1 MATSTTLSN
10 PVIKFGIVDLSD
22 QCTSATLTQTVQEL
36 QANAFGSTAVA
47 YVGGLQNNTLTL
59 DLYWSTASSET
70 YATLKSLVGTVITT
84 VTIQGSSAATSPTN
98 PIGTLTGSYLPT
110 LPVVYNLGE
119 LTTCSITLMGGTF
132 AWAEA

>member
-1 MATSTTLSN
+1 MPTSTTLSN
-10 PVIKFGIVDLSD
+10 PVIKFGAVDLSD
-22 QCTSATLTQTVQEL
+22 QCTSATLTQTIQEL

-59 DLYWSTASSET
+59 DLYWSTATSET

-98 PIGTLTGSYLPT
+98 PLGTLSGSYLPS
-110 LPVVYNLGE
+110 LPVVYSLGE

-132 AWAEA
+132 AWTET

>member
-1 MATSTTLSN
+1 MPTSTTLSN

-22 QCTSATLTQTVQEL
+22 QCTSATLTQTIQEL

-98 PIGTLTGSYLPT
+98 PLGTLTGSYLPS
-110 LPVVYNLGE
+110 LPVVYSLGE

-132 AWAEA
+132 AWSET

>member
-84 VTIQGSSAATSPTN
+84 VTIQGSSAATSATN

-132 AWAEA
+132 AWAES

>member
-22 QCTSATLTQTVQEL
+22 QCTSATLTQTIQEL

-84 VTIQGSSAATSPTN
+84 VTIQGSSAATSATN
-98 PIGTLTGSYLPT
+98 PLGTLSGSYLPT

-132 AWAEA
+132 AWTEA

>member
-10 PVIKFGIVDLSD
+10 PVVKIGAVDLSD
-22 QCTSATLTQTVQEL
+22 QCTAATLTQTIQNL

-47 YVGGLQNNTLTL
+47 YVGGLQDNSLTL
-59 DLYWSTASSET
+59 DLYWSTAASET

-84 VTIQGSSAATSPTN
+84 VTIQGSSAATSATN
-98 PIGTLTGSYLPT
+98 PLGTLSGSYLAT
-110 LPVVYNLGE
+110 LPVVYNLGA

-132 AWAEA
+132 AWTES

>member
-47 YVGGLQNNTLTL
+47 YVGGLQNNSLTL

-84 VTIQGSSAATSPTN
+84 VTIQGSSAATSATN
-98 PIGTLTGSYLPT
+98 PLGTLTGSYLPT

-132 AWAEA
+132 AWTEA

>member
-1 MATSTTLSN
+1 MPTSTTLSN

-22 QCTSATLTQTVQEL
+22 QCTSATLTQTIQEL

-47 YVGGLQNNTLTL
+47 YVGGLQNNSLTL
-59 DLYWSTASSET
+59 DLYWSTAASET

-98 PIGTLTGSYLPT
+98 PLGTLSGSYLPT

-132 AWAEA
+132 AWTES

>member
-22 QCTSATLTQTVQEL
+22 QCTSATLTQTIQEL

-47 YVGGLQNNTLTL
+47 YVGGLQNNSLTL
-59 DLYWSTASSET
+59 DLYWSTATSET

-84 VTIQGSSAATSPTN
+84 VTIQGSSAATSATN
-98 PIGTLTGSYLPT
+98 PLGTLSGSYLPS
-110 LPVVYNLGE
+110 LPIAYTLGE

-132 AWAEA
+132 AWTES

>member
-22 QCTSATLTQTVQEL
+22 QCTSATLTQTIQEL

-59 DLYWSTASSET
+59 DLYWSTSSSET
-70 YATLKSLVGTVITT
+70 YSTLKSLVGTVIAT

-98 PIGTLTGSYLPT
+98 PIGTLSGSYLPT

-132 AWAEA
+132 AWTES

>member
-1 MATSTTLSN
+1 MPTSTTLSN

-22 QCTSATLTQTVQEL
+22 QCTSATLTQTIQEL

-47 YVGGLQNNTLTL
+47 YVGGLQNNSLTL

-84 VTIQGSSAATSPTN
+84 VTIQGSSAATSATN
-98 PIGTLTGSYLPT
+98 PLGTLSGSFLPT

-132 AWAEA
+132 AWTES

>member
-10 PVIKFGIVDLSD
+10 PVISIGAVDLSD
-22 QCTSATLTQTVQEL
+22 QCTSATLTQTIQEL

-59 DLYWSTASSET
+59 DLYWSTAASET
-70 YATLKSLVGTVITT
+70 YATLKALVGTVIAT
-84 VTIQGSSAATSPTN
+84 VTIKGGSGAASPTN
-98 PIGTLTGSYLPT
+98 PIGTLTGSYLPS
-110 LPVVYNLGE
+110 LPVVYSLGE

-132 AWAEA
+132 AWSEA